1 MADDRRAKIL
11 ASAEEIMSEKRLADT
26 TISEIASRAGV
37 ADSVIYQ
44 YFKGKE
50 DLLFSVPGE
59 RMKEVLF
66 LLGEHLQGIRDAES
80 RLSKMIWFHLRDI
93 DTHPGYG
100 RILTLECRSSP
111 DFYLTPAYQLVKEYA
126 DVMYGILDNGI
137 KDGSFRSD
145 LNVKVARDIILGTLD
160 MEVISSL
167 ALGEIEEGA
176 VDLDD
181 IMSLVLAM
189 VTSKARPIYTKADR
203 ILRAAEKVFAEKGFT
218 KAKISDIAKI
228 AGISEASVYE
238 YFENKED
245 VFLSIPQRRFQENL
259 DELSE
264 AFHIKNPVSKLKRFT
279 NHYFSLML
287 IEEDF
292 LKVFLLQ
299 LQLNTRFYSSKA
311 FESFQQYFRVVEEII
326 EEGKEKGYF
335 RPDVNP
341 RVFRNMFFGAFSHLA
356 LRWIMFNDGSKHLN
370 KIQEI
375 NHTTNLF
382 CSAVMAYRGDEE

>member
-1 MADDRRAKIL
+1 MADDKRAKIL

-26 TISEIASRAGV
+26 TISEIAARAGV

-100 RILTLECRSSP
+100 RILTLQCRSSP

-126 DVMYGILDNGI
+126 DVMYGILGNGI
-137 KDGSFRSD
+137 KDGSFRPD
-145 LNVKVARDIILGTLD
+145 LSVKVARDIILGTLD
-160 MEVISSL
+160 MEVIGSL

-176 VDLDD
+176 ADLDD
-181 IMSLVLAM
+181 IMSLVHAM
-189 VTSKARPIYTKADR
+189 VTSSARPIYTKASR

-218 KAKISDIAKI
+218 RAKISEIAKI

-238 YFENKED
+238 YFESKED
-245 VFLSIPQRRFQENL
+245 VFLSIPQHRFQENL

-264 AFHIKNPVSKLKRFT
+264 TFLIKNPVRKLKRFT
-279 NHYFSLML
+279 KYYFFLML
-287 IEEDF
+287 TEEDF
-292 LKVFLLQ
+292 LRVFLLQ
-299 LQLNTRFYSSKA
+299 LQLNPRFYSSKA
-311 FESFQQYFRVVEEII
+311 FESFQRYFRVVEEII

-356 LRWIMFNDGSKHLN
+356 LRWIMFNNGKDDN

-382 CSAVMAYRGDEE
+382 CSAVMAYRDDEE